1 MDFSKKYT
9 AGDRFFIGLSTD
21 EFNEGKGI
29 VCIIKY
35 EKRKQL
41 LEALPYVDFV
51 IPKNTWESKN

>member
-1 MDFSKKYT
+1 MDLSKKYST
-9 AGDRFFIGLSTD
+9 GDRLLIGLSTD
-21 EFNEGKGI
+21 EFNEDKAK

-51 IPKNTWESKN
+51 VPKNTWESKN